1 MSSEDVKKLR
11 LIVED
16 DAKDLAT
23 GKPSHYAVSGLPLH
37 LQATITG
44 GQTGYQYHLRRTGDP
59 TKYDQNQSS
68 SAEDA
73 FTALKR
79 LLAWDPL

>member
-1 MSSEDVKKLR
+1 MSSEDTEKLQ
-11 LIVED
+11 LIVD
-16 DAKDLAT
+16 DDVKDLAT
-23 GKPSHYAVSGLPLH
+23 GKPSHYAVSGLPPH
-37 LQATITG
+37 LQAKITG

-59 TKYDQNQSS
+59 IRYDQSQSS
-68 SAEDA
+68 SAEHA